1 MFRDSAL
8 QGQTFPLGAQLD
20 RGCQL
25 QSPNFRWSEPLP
37 PPHHRG
43 FLKTAS
49 GLSGAKDLAGIKDLN
64 VRGLHRP
71 EIRKSLLWP
80 ALACSGHIHEQSCPW
95 LSGCMVTS
103 IHLQDRPFSIVD
115 GEDADA
121 GSGPWQVSLNMRGEF
136 LADMYDYS
144 GANSAVQLGL
154 VISPAFLQGE
164 SPFRWGTR
172 AIKD

>member
-8 QGQTFPLGAQLD
+8 QGQTFPLGAQLG

-25 QSPNFRWSEPLP
+25 QSPNFRWSELLP

-43 FLKTAS
+43 FLKMAS

-80 ALACSGHIHEQSCPW
+80 ALATFMSSPVRGCQVVWSPLFTCRTG
-95 LSGCMVTS
+95 LSVLSMGRM
-103 IHLQDRPFSIVD
+103 L
-115 GEDADA
+115 
-121 GSGPWQVSLNMRGEF
+121 M
-136 LADMYDYS
+136 LAP
-144 GANSAVQLGL
+144 GLGRCL
-154 VISPAFLQGE
+154 
-164 SPFRWGTR
+164 
-172 AIKD
+172 